1 MGEIRITGGEFKGR
15 RLKVPRGV
23 RPSSSRLREALF
35 SILAGRL
42 EGALVLD
49 LFAGSGSIGLEAL
62 SRGAAGAV
70 FVEKGGGQMAVLRKN
85 IASIGI
91 AGRARAVK
99 VDWRKGVSILAG
111 EGKRFDVILAD
122 PPYGFWDD
130 GRQKTKLLRMA
141 SDFDIVSNNGILVIE
156 RPARAPLPDEAPGL
170 ERILEREYGDSALTF
185 YGKGGTS

>member
-1 MGEIRITGGEFKGR
+1 
-15 RLKVPRGV
+15 
-23 RPSSSRLREALF
+23 
-35 SILAGRL
+35 
-42 EGALVLD
+42 
-49 LFAGSGSIGLEAL
+49 
-62 SRGAAGAV
+62 
-70 FVEKGGGQMAVLRKN
+70 MAVLRKN

>member
-23 RPSSSRLREALF
+23 RPTSAKLREALF

-49 LFAGSGSIGLEAL
+49 LFAGSGSLGLEAL
-62 SRGAAGAV
+62 SRGAEGAV
-70 FVEKGGGQMAVLRKN
+70 FVERGGGATAVLRRN
-85 IASIGI
+85 IASIGPE
-91 AGRARAVK
+91 GRVRAMK
-99 VDWRKGVSILAG
+99 ADWRKGVSILAG
-111 EGKRFDVILAD
+111 EGKGFDVILAD
-122 PPYGFWDD
+122 PPYGFWND

-156 RPARAPLPDEAPGL
+156 RPARVPLPEEAPGL
-170 ERILEREYGDSALTF
+170 ERIFEREYGDSALTF
-185 YGKGGTS
+185 YGKGGTA